1 MAMQGVPWTKVW
13 GAMFLFAFL
22 VIEAGAL
29 LGKKSSMSSAYSS
42 LPAINGQATRTTSE
56 RQVLQGF
63 ETIETFTFWY
73 GIMAHCAVFVWAF
86 FDLWILRAS
95 AYDSVEKGIMA
106 SLVSLIF
113 IVYLGNIL
121 ICCAPLTVLALFF
134 EFATYL
140 RDHPPRNRVR
150 KWLNRACIGGLVIC
164 AFGVIS
170 LGIYGIAEHREL
182 VVDCVFFD
190 LSLVSIP
197 AFVFI
202 IMKLCILS
210 PRLRD
215 TVLVASRE
223 ESSSAVNEESL
234 PSVDEGS
241 PVVDEAAVWSLTFCI
256 ANIVLCLLW
265 YWLSYKSDGTV
276 NPSWTGVFG

>member
-1 MAMQGVPWTKVW
+1 
-13 GAMFLFAFL
+13 
-22 VIEAGAL
+22 
-29 LGKKSSMSSAYSS
+29 
-42 LPAINGQATRTTSE
+42 
-56 RQVLQGF
+56 
-63 ETIETFTFWY
+63 
-73 GIMAHCAVFVWAF
+73 
-86 FDLWILRAS
+86 
-95 AYDSVEKGIMA
+95 
-106 SLVSLIF
+106 
-113 IVYLGNIL
+113 
-121 ICCAPLTVLALFF
+121 
-134 EFATYL
+134 
-140 RDHPPRNRVR
+140 
-150 KWLNRACIGGLVIC
+150 
-164 AFGVIS
+164 VIS

-190 LSLVSIP
+190 LSFVCIP

-202 IMKLCILS
+202 IKKLCMWN

-215 TVLVASRE
+215 TLLVASRE

-234 PSVDEGS
+234 PSVGEEGS